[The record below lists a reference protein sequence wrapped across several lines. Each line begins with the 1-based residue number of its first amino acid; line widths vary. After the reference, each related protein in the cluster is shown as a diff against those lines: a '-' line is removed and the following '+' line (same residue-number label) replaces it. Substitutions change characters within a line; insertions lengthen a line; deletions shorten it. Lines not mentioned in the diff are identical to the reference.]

1 MKIPHDNPEYSS
13 PESNLNLNCAYYMGE
28 IAMSIKKG
36 CNIYKL
42 PADDVLRS
50 YGLSKSIDTADDT
63 IIAGT
68 LLGSIFVFAPIS
80 SEEYELLEGVQA
92 KLGIHPLT
100 APVLGNDHNE
110 FRGRENPSQARK
122 ILDGDMLAQF
132 LELTNR
138 QQESVLSTPQPSP
151 STSKASS
158 KQRSFPPLML
168 HQVVQLLERVHYA
181 LH

>member
-1 MKIPHDNPEYSS
+1 
-13 PESNLNLNCAYYMGE
+13 
-28 IAMSIKKG
+28 
-36 CNIYKL
+36 
-42 PADDVLRS
+42 
-50 YGLSKSIDTADDT
+50 
-63 IIAGT
+63 
-68 LLGSIFVFAPIS
+68 VFAPIS